1 MLNQQRTLAASF
13 YLDGLD
19 FFGGVPL
26 YTTTQSE
33 VKGRSTDV
41 ETFNFIDS
49 LLKIAVPNLPIKEE
63 LGGMETGSIH
73 RAAGAALQARLYFN
87 AKSYIGKE
95 MFTEAPRSARTL
107 STVSTDSMHWKR
119 IGRTYSDLTTN
130 VVPN

>member
-1 MLNQQRTLAASF
+1 M
-13 YLDGLD
+13 
-19 FFGGVPL
+19 
-26 YTTTQSE
+26 
-33 VKGRSTDV
+33 KGRSTDV

-95 MFTEAPRSARTL
+95 MFTEAAPDLVRTL

-130 VVPN
+130 VVLS